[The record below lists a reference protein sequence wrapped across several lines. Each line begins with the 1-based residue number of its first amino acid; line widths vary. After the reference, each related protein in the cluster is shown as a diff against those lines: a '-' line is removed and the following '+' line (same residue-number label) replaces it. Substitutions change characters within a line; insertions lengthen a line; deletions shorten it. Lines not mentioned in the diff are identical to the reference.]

1 MVERGPPAA
10 SASHPLAA
18 FAVRI
23 CQAALNILVVVLC
36 ALLILASYRHFV
48 STRSLQSCG
57 ILAVNG
63 LFLGLF
69 LARRPA
75 VAESGSLPV
84 WILAVTAVA
93 LPLLLR
99 PSAVGGFAVVGTSLQ
114 IAGVVMVMAGLLS
127 LRRSFA
133 VVPGNRGIR
142 DGGMYRIVRH
152 PLYASEL
159 IALLGTVLVSPTPW
173 NWTIWILECALQFAR
188 IRAEEDFLCADP
200 VYRAYRDRVRYRLIP
215 GLV

>member
-1 MVERGPPAA
+1 MSTPAA
-10 SASHPLAA
+10 S
-18 FAVRI
+18 FIVRI
-23 CQAALNILVVVLC
+23 CQAALNILVVLLCVL
-36 ALLILASYRHFV
+36 LVLASYRHFV
-48 STRSLQSCG
+48 STHSFQSFG

-69 LARRPA
+69 LTRRPA
-75 VAESGSLPV
+75 IRESTSLPE
-84 WILAVTAVA
+84 WLLAVAAVA

-99 PSAVGGFAVVGTSLQ
+99 PGAAGAWAQIGAALQ
-114 IAGVVMVMAGLLS
+114 IAGIVMVIGGLLS

-142 DGGMYRIVRH
+142 DGGMYRLVRH

-173 NWTIWILECALQFAR
+173 NWAIWTLECALQFAR
-188 IRAEEDFLCADP
+188 ARAEENFLGMDP
-200 VYRAYRDRVRYRLIP
+200 LYRAYREKVRYRLIP
-215 GLV
+215 GVM